1 MCLRDSLSV
10 IVPDISS
17 IIRYITDTITDTIM
31 AKDKSGKT
39 QVTRVDLRIPNHTFE
54 QIEEIAKKTDQPLHH
69 RTGKIITTPVIL
81 NLIHLGLKAID
92 SGDIDIESIA
102 SKESLMGA
110 EIEKKI
116 LDSLDQKIEI
126 IVSDKL
132 TDILAKQLDTVVETK
147 VNEAIKTLP
156 NQEIEQKQSNKAD
169 LVTDSL
175 TDTSK
180 LEDKSSLEDSLSN
193 DRFDE
198 VESASNSLDQ
208 VNQTEPI
215 LISNNEPQEQKANEN
230 DRYSLNQTQLASRFG
245 YKSHTQVGKK
255 FKALSK
261 ENFINWTKGK
271 DPDRKG
277 WYKIGDKFQ
286 VIENKIN

>member
-1 MCLRDSLSV
+1 
-10 IVPDISS
+10 
-17 IIRYITDTITDTIM
+17 M

-92 SGDIDIESIA
+92 SKDIEIESIA

-110 EIEKKI
+110 QIEKKV
-116 LDSLDQKIEI
+116 LDSLDQKIET
-126 IVSDKL
+126 IVSDKI
-132 TDILAKQLDTVVETK
+132 TDILTDKLNKVVSAKVTQAIETLAS
-147 VNEAIKTLP
+147 E
-156 NQEIEQKQSNKAD
+156 EIEHLQVSQAD
-169 LVTDSL
+169 IVTDSL
-175 TDTSK
+175 TDTTK
-180 LEDKSSLEDSLSN
+180 LENKSSIKDILSD

-198 VESASNSLDQ
+198 VESASNSLER
-208 VNQTEPI
+208 VNQTELT
-215 LISNNEPQEQKANEN
+215 LISNNEPQEQTANEN